1 MSKLTVVNNVT
12 ALTIRDINA
21 MAKTAIYSR
30 DIDVLES
37 LIKDAENLKCCKD
50 APIDVLNLIHM
61 HSVTSQ
67 YEWIKE
73 KNAEDS
79 TSELFYQKTIIDNF
93 KDVFP
98 QYALICEQ
106 YKTKAGGFIDILAKD
121 IESGRPVIIELKLGA
136 KNCARQL
143 YGYAVD
149 FYNPILV
156 SVTEKDV
163 VNKQDDI
170 KYVVYSEL
178 LPFMRNHSK
187 QMISEIE
194 RLNA

>member
-37 LIKDAENLKCCKD
+37 LIKDAENLKYCKD

-79 TSELFYQKTIIDNF
+79 PSELFYQKTIIDNF

-121 IESGRPVIIELKLGA
+121 IESGRPVLIELKLGA

-187 QMISEIE
+187 QMIAEIE

>member
-1 MSKLTVVNNVT
+1 
-12 ALTIRDINA
+12 

-37 LIKDAENLKCCKD
+37 LIKDAENLKYCKD

-79 TSELFYQKTIIDNF
+79 PSELFYQKTIIDNF

-187 QMISEIE
+187 QMIAEIE